1 MKLNINFL
9 QTGGVPLTND
19 LMADIMSAIQMYD
32 CFGALAG
39 HCTIISGCEVTGNSV
54 APGVVAINGEVLVFE
69 GGIASTHVFVDE
81 QQIFKTFQDQNDKIL
96 ITKKVVKFGLSVAP
110 NLYPWADFVRLDTLK
125 AMKIKLDA
133 TVSQQVFDAL
143 AERVELLELQ
153 TAPIINGGVVFPWRK
168 PVNEIPAGWKECTD
182 FRGKVIVGQDPNDSD
197 FSVIGETIGAK
208 KHKLTNDEL
217 PKLTGTFNTTNLNT
231 QTSTGI
237 VSDVSAV
244 TAQMSGSSVGMVH
257 RGMKVAIGNDQEHNN
272 IQPSRIAMYIE
283 PNFA

>member
-19 LMADIMSAIQMYD
+19 LMADIMSAIEIYD
-32 CFGALAG
+32 VIGALAG

-125 AMKIKLDA
+125 TMKTKLDT
-133 TVSQQVFDAL
+133 TVSQLDFDAL
-143 AERVELLELQ
+143 VERVELLEQ
-153 TAPIINGGVVFPWRK
+153 KTAPVINGGVVFPWRK
-168 PVNEIPAGWKECTD
+168 PVNEIPPGWKECTD

-197 FSVIGETIGAK
+197 FSVIGGTIGTK
-208 KHKLTNDEL
+208 KHKLTNNEL

-283 PNFA
+283 PDFD